1 MDKGKKKKNG
11 KKEKP
16 PRLMTLRL
24 GIGMETTYICV
35 FDKLHCVFDKL
46 QRSLYYNSQGW

>member
-1 MDKGKKKKNG
+1 MDKEVKKKNG

-16 PRLMTLRL
+16 PHLMTLRL

-35 FDKLHCVFDKL
+35 FDKL